1 MNTLAAKLITSRKEG
16 MDTYY
21 EQMNAWRMPKKIGKH
36 EKITKGR
43 PERKN
48 EIKTE
53 QQVKKNVTQKDEHGA
68 TMEREPGKTTASRRG
83 LTARRHLHTGN
94 FQGRKTGTPRPS
106 DNTLPLKHAQPVN
119 MTLQILSKSKFGF
132 ENVRVSTCE
141 SMPKESNC
149 N

>member
-1 MNTLAAKLITSRKEG
+1 MNTLEAKLITSRTGG

-21 EQMNAWRMPKKIGKH
+21 EQVDAWRMPKKIGKH
-36 EKITKGR
+36 EKITKRR
-43 PERKN
+43 PKRS

-68 TMEREPGKTTASRRG
+68 TMERELGKTTASRRG
-83 LTARRHLHTGN
+83 LTARRPLHTGN

-106 DNTLPLKHAQPVN
+106 DNTLLLKQAQPVN
-119 MTLQILSKSKFGF
+119 MTLHILSKSKFGF
-132 ENVRVSTCE
+132 ENVRISTCE
-141 SMPKESNC
+141 SMPNESNC